1 MSNNIKRALSSLMTI
16 VVLISFAMGL
26 TGCKKEEKS
35 DLLSGKHHVEMDI
48 EGYGTVCMELDA
60 DTAPI
65 TVTNFIN
72 LANQGFYNGLTF
84 HRIIAGFMAQ
94 GGDPLGTGRGGSG
107 SNITGEFNINGIMNY
122 ISHNRGTVSM
132 ARSADSYNSGSSQFF
147 ICVADC
153 TSLDGQYAAFGRVTS
168 GMDVVD
174 AMVEA
179 TPVQDDNG
187 TVLSEDQ
194 PVITEI
200 RVID

>member
-1 MSNNIKRALSSLMTI
+1 MSNNIRRALSSLMTI

-168 GMDVVD
+168 GMDDVD

>member
-1 MSNNIKRALSSLMTI
+1 MSNNIRRALSSLMTI

-26 TGCKKEEKS
+26 AGCKKEEKS

>member
-1 MSNNIKRALSSLMTI
+1 
-16 VVLISFAMGL
+16 
-26 TGCKKEEKS
+26 
-35 DLLSGKHHVEMDI
+35 
-48 EGYGTVCMELDA
+48 
-60 DTAPI
+60 
-65 TVTNFIN
+65 
-72 LANQGFYNGLTF
+72 
-84 HRIIAGFMAQ
+84 
-94 GGDPLGTGRGGSG
+94 
-107 SNITGEFNINGIMNY
+107 
-122 ISHNRGTVSM
+122 M

-200 RVID
+200 RVIDYLYEVRNEH

>member
-1 MSNNIKRALSSLMTI
+1 MSNNIRRALSSLMTI
-16 VVLISFAMGL
+16 VVLISFSMGL

>member
-1 MSNNIKRALSSLMTI
+1 MSNNIRRALSSLMTI

-194 PVITEI
+194 PVITEV

>member
-1 MSNNIKRALSSLMTI
+1 
-16 VVLISFAMGL
+16 GL

>member
-1 MSNNIKRALSSLMTI
+1 MSNNIRRALSSLMTI

-153 TSLDGQYAAFGRVTS
+153 TSVDGQYAAFGRVTS
-168 GMDVVD
+168 GMDDVD

>member
-1 MSNNIKRALSSLMTI
+1 MSNNIRRALSSLMTI

-35 DLLSGKHHVEMDI
+35 DLLSGKHHVVMDI

>member
-1 MSNNIKRALSSLMTI
+1 MSNNIRRALSSLMTI

-60 DTAPI
+60 DSAPI